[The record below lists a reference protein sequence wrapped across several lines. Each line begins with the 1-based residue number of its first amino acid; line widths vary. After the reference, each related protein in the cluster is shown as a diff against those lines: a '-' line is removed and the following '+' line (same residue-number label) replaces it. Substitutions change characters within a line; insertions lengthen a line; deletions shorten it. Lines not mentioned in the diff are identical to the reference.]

1 MYPIRTHLQTLFTT
15 IWCFCFYILI
25 YLLKMRIFLYHAE
38 IILHVS
44 LKNLQFRNYKKYYLI
59 VNFYTKPANQA
70 ISMNTRS
77 LSNSSYSSY
86 TDLPAMTEY
95 QLPWTYVRSEPKR

>member
-1 MYPIRTHLQTLFTT
+1 MKKVHIHFFQIGKKDTPVLPKPYAMICLF
-15 IWCFCFYILI
+15 
-25 YLLKMRIFLYHAE
+25 HAE

-44 LKNLQFRNYKKYYLI
+44 LKKLQFRKYKKYYLI

-70 ISMNTRS
+70 ISMNTHS

-95 QLPWTYVRSEPKR
+95 QLPWTYVRSEPKRLP

>member
-1 MYPIRTHLQTLFTT
+1 MYPVRTHLQTLFTA

-25 YLLKMRIFLYHAE
+25 YLPEMRICLFHAE

-44 LKNLQFRNYKKYYLI
+44 LKKLQFRNHKKYYLI
-59 VNFYTKPANQA
+59 VNFYTELANRS
-70 ISMNTRS
+70 ISMNTHS

-95 QLPWTYVRSEPKR
+95 QLP